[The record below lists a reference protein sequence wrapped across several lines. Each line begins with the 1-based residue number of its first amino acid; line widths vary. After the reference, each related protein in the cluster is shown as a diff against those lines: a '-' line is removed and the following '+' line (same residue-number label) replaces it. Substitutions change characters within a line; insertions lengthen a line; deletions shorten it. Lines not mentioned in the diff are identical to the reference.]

1 MLSLLPILETAA
13 STPEIVRQLQPML
26 GVLLAAALSLA
37 IGLEREYYAKSAGM
51 RTYMLVGMG
60 SALFTVI
67 SKYGFS
73 DMFLTDAARYDGAR
87 VAAQVVS
94 GIGFLGAGLIF
105 VRRDAVRG
113 LTTAAG
119 IWFVAAVGMA
129 AGAGMYWI
137 AGASSLLYL
146 LVMFGLRPL
155 SARMPHA
162 KATTRTYTIRY
173 EDGRGILRE
182 IMEAVSKLGVK
193 VLDLRVL
200 GKDQVDDIA
209 VQVISITGQAS
220 VNSLDTMD
228 DDIRELPGVIEVT

>member
-1 MLSLLPILETAA
+1 MLWEQLE
-13 STPEIVRQLQPML
+13 PML
-26 GVLLAAALSLA
+26 GVLLAAGLSLI

-67 SKYGFS
+67 SKYGFN
-73 DMFLTDAARYDGAR
+73 DIMATEFTRYDGAR

-137 AGASSLLYL
+137 AAAASVLYL

-155 SARMPHA
+155 SAHMPHA

-173 EDGRGILRE
+173 EDGRGVLRE

-200 GKDQVDDIA
+200 GKDQMGDVA

-220 VNSLDTMD
+220 VTSLESMN
-228 DDIRELPGVIEVT
+228 DDIRELPGVVEVK